1 MSESEQNIEVL
12 PENWQPLIPKQINY
26 DVKKPPGCPLKD
38 IQFIQIEKFIKWRQ
52 NLAKMAEGFD
62 QLGKK
67 NMMRINRQ
75 KQQQYDKEKEAVENR
90 KMNPEQQEAKMDEFT
105 HIIQNIVYARDPK
118 IFDTKSGFV
127 NQRNAFMHENMLDIK
142 SMIRLKDERE
152 NAERY
157 GLKFQPPR
165 RPPKTKQEI
174 DYEYELAQKA
184 KYKLRKL
191 ENGEPDPSD
200 KTLLFES
207 KFESGN
213 LYLA

>member
-1 MSESEQNIEVL
+1 
-12 PENWQPLIPKQINY
+12 
-26 DVKKPPGCPLKD
+26 
-38 IQFIQIEKFIKWRQ
+38 
-52 NLAKMAEGFD
+52 
-62 QLGKK
+62 
-67 NMMRINRQ
+67 
-75 KQQQYDKEKEAVENR
+75 
-90 KMNPEQQEAKMDEFT
+90 
-105 HIIQNIVYARDPK
+105 
-118 IFDTKSGFV
+118 
-127 NQRNAFMHENMLDIK
+127 MHENMLDIK

-184 KYKLRKL
+184 KYKIKKL
-191 ENGEPDPSD
+191 ENGQPDPND

-213 LYLA
+213 LYLAQKVSDSEYNLLMQNDINTNGHTQWFYF